1 MKTKERQ
8 GGEQK
13 NKRKKKMESKI
24 LIKYQEEG
32 RQREG

>member
-1 MKTKERQ
+1 MKTKEWQ

-24 LIKYQEEG
+24 LIKYQGEG